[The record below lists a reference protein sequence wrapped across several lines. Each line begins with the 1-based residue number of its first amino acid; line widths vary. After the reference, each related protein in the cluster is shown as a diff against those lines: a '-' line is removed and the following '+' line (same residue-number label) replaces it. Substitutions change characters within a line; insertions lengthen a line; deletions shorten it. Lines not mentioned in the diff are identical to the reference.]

1 MVRVEVP
8 VQPEIPGQGVQPVS
22 LTRV

>member
-1 MVRVEVP
+1 VVRVEVR

>member
-1 MVRVEVP
+1 VMRVEVR

-22 LTRV
+22 LTCV